1 MIRNESLAIATQI
14 RRMAVLAFARYNG
27 LYDNNLYTRATTG
40 RTVVYS
46 NALIDQALAI
56 CGHPN
61 YRVSFRH
68 WGKDA
73 LAFLANF
80 AQEEF

>member
-1 MIRNESLAIATQI
+1 MIRKESHAIASRI
-14 RRMAVLAFARYNG
+14 RRMADLAFARYNG

-56 CGHPN
+56 CGHPH
-61 YRVSFRH
+61 YKVSFRR

-80 AQEEF
+80 AREEL